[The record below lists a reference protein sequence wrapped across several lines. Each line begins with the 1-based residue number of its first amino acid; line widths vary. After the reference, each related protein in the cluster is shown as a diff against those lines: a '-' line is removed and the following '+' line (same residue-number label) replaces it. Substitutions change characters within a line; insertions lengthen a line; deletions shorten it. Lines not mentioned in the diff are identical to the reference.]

1 MLAPSSAWEEQDSSK
16 RPKTS
21 PAHGLDAPSKDVE
34 ARGEGASGAASTS
47 SSNELE
53 VSSTVVDAA
62 AASTSASSTSASSTS
77 PSTARVRL
85 GAEEWDARRKTL
97 QAYVPS
103 VAGGELARILETFDG
118 HVGEAMASFPV
129 ELISDY
135 DPHVFDDDD
144 DYDTHDHGPNGHYS
158 DVEDECTGCG
168 NPECGKLVGET
179 LDAQW
184 WDDRFQDDI
193 DHGDVRSEWML
204 SHNGFGHFIV
214 PHLAKAGRTL
224 MVGCGNSA
232 FSEAM
237 YTKDGVCNIVNTD
250 ISKLVIDHMRGK
262 HPAPT

>member
-1 MLAPSSAWEEQDSSK
+1 MEMLAPSSAWEEQDSSK

-47 SSNELE
+47 SNEQE
-53 VSSTVVDAA
+53 VSSSALVA
-62 AASTSASSTSASSTS
+62 AASAL
-77 PSTARVRL
+77 TARVRL

-193 DHGDVRSEWML
+193 DHGVVRSEWML

>member
-1 MLAPSSAWEEQDSSK
+1 MPIEMKLSLLAFPKVVVWSAKKRRMLGPQSSAWEEQDSSK

-21 PAHGLDAPSKDVE
+21 SAHGHDGPSKENE

-47 SSNELE
+47 SSNEQ
-53 VSSTVVDAA
+53 VFSSTGVGA
-62 AASTSASSTSASSTS
+62 AASTSAV
-77 PSTARVRL
+77 TARMRL
-85 GAEEWDARRKTL
+85 GAEEWDARLKTL

-129 ELISDY
+129 DMISDY
-135 DPHVFDDDD
+135 DPQVFDDDD
-144 DYDTHDHGPNGHYS
+144 YDPHDHGPNGHYS

-179 LDAQW
+179 LDPQW
-184 WDDRFQDDI
+184 WDDRFQEDI

-237 YTKDGVCNIVNTD
+237 YTKPANVLTQ
-250 ISKLVIDHMRGK
+250 MR
-262 HPAPT
+262 